1 MVANL
6 QKKKIELH
14 ACREV
19 KITFQPSTAE
29 KLVKTASRDP
39 KNLANMIE

>member
-1 MVANL
+1 MIANL
-6 QKKKIELH
+6 QKKFQLH

-19 KITFQPSTAE
+19 EIIFKPSTAE

-39 KNLANMIE
+39 KNLADMIE